1 MNKVKKYCYIL
12 VGLIALA
19 LGSIGVILP
28 VLPTTPFLLLA
39 SFCFAKGSDR
49 FHEWF
54 TNSKVYK
61 KHLETFVQERA
72 MTLKQKVCL
81 LVFADTMMAFPLVM
95 VDVLPMRITLIAL
108 ILFKFYYF
116 IFKIKTITPEEKAL
130 RDAAKK
136 SADIEASINNIL
148 RRS

>member
-12 VGLIALA
+12 VGLIAFA

-49 FHEWF
+49 FHDWF

-136 SADIEASINNIL
+136 ATDIEAAIN
-148 RRS
+148 